1 MKVNLQYILRVKNS
15 QRMFNE
21 GQSRS
26 SKIIWNLETRLLYK
40 PENKNGRKVDL
51 QTKSYSNILEQEKD

>member
-26 SKIIWNLETRLLYK
+26 SKLIWNLETDHFIK
-40 PENKNGRKVDL
+40 PGNKNGRKVDL

>member
-26 SKIIWNLETRLLYK
+26 SKLIWNLETDHFIK

-51 QTKSYSNILEQEKD
+51 